1 MAQDNRTFV
10 RWQISLAYRSNN
22 KRPNGGTLPGC
33 ARLSE
38 ERQSGKS
45 IQMTDIKGKKKVRPA
60 TQQRAPDRE
69 LELKV
74 KKHPEDKDAKADL
87 GSDESM
93 DASDPSSATQP
104 GSSEPAPSSGFPD

>member
-1 MAQDNRTFV
+1 MADEGRHPVEQYEARGGNGVSV
-10 RWQISLAYRSNN
+10 RSLVCRNM
-22 KRPNGGTLPGC
+22 
-33 ARLSE
+33 
-38 ERQSGKS
+38 ERKAFSMNSDKE
-45 IQMTDIKGKKKVRPA
+45 KKTPPA
-60 TQQRAPDRE
+60 TEQRAPDPE
-69 LELKV
+69 IELKV

>member
-1 MAQDNRTFV
+1 MAKDQ
-10 RWQISLAYRSNN
+10 
-22 KRPNGGTLPGC
+22 
-33 ARLSE
+33 E
-38 ERQSGKS
+38 
-45 IQMTDIKGKKKVRPA
+45 KKIPPA
-60 TQQRAPDRE
+60 TQPAEPDRE

-74 KKHPEDKDAKADL
+74 KKHPDDKDAKADL